1 MNEAK
6 ALKYFNMCDTDGGG
20 DIDLDEFKSALFA
33 VDPNSGNTTGFQ
45 PSVLLTPQDAFE
57 LFDVSSRKGLER
69 ENGTEQNDDP
79 SGEADF
85 RSNIRRT
92 GGVGLWQNTANLS
105 GGGWCRCGFHRCGLC
120 SSIGFRFFCSVRFVQ

>member
-1 MNEAK
+1 MLPQLGVQMNEAK

-69 ENGTEQNDDP
+69 ENGTNEEEQAWRT
-79 SGEADF
+79 SG
-85 RSNIRRT
+85 N
-92 GGVGLWQNTANLS
+92 S
-105 GGGWCRCGFHRCGLC
+105 GGGCRRGGGGDGASARKGA
-120 SSIGFRFFCSVRFVQ
+120 GDDM

>member
-69 ENGTEQNDDP
+69 ENGT
-79 SGEADF
+79 
-85 RSNIRRT
+85 I
-92 GGVGLWQNTANLS
+92 
-105 GGGWCRCGFHRCGLC
+105 
-120 SSIGFRFFCSVRFVQ
+120 